1 MASKYQGYKFLLT
14 RQLTILVSSE
24 VKVKTQLYDLIF
36 EIVAGLGYYVERVCQ
51 SKKAVNC

>member
-36 EIVAGLGYYVERVCQ
+36 EIVAGLGYYVERACQ

>member
-14 RQLTILVSSE
+14 RKLTILVSSE
-24 VKVKTQLYDLIF
+24 VKVKTQLNDLIF
-36 EIVAGLGYYVERVCQ
+36 EIVAALGYYVEKACE